1 MPDRERICRR
11 PCLPCA
17 CQSASALRKD
27 SVVVR
32 LGNRVKLYPRSL
44 SEFSMNDF
52 PAHQWLCESIVEQ
65 SPIAIIVGDRDGIVR
80 LWNTGAEMMFGW
92 SAEEAL
98 GNSMDMIIP
107 EKHRPRHWE
116 GYDQVIGT
124 GVTKYGRSL
133 LAVPALT
140 KDGRRI
146 SIEFNVVLLKDAEG
160 RVLGI
165 AATMQDVTARWERD
179 KTLRERMAALEGK
192 LKQAGV
198 LPEDK
203 S

>member
-1 MPDRERICRR
+1 
-11 PCLPCA
+11 
-17 CQSASALRKD
+17 
-27 SVVVR
+27 
-32 LGNRVKLYPRSL
+32 
-44 SEFSMNDF
+44 
-52 PAHQWLCESIVEQ
+52 VEQ
-65 SPIAIIVGDRDGIVR
+65 SPIAIIVGDREGIVR
-80 LWNTGAEMMFGW
+80 LWNASAQTMFGW
-92 SAEEAL
+92 SAEEVL
-98 GNSMDMIIP
+98 GKSMDMIIP

-116 GYDQVIGT
+116 GYDRVMAT
-124 GVTKYGRSL
+124 GVTKYGRNL

-165 AATMQDVTARWERD
+165 AASMQDVTARWERD
-179 KTLRERMAALEGK
+179 KTLRARLAELEAK

-198 LPEDK
+198 LSEDK

>member
-1 MPDRERICRR
+1 
-11 PCLPCA
+11 
-17 CQSASALRKD
+17 
-27 SVVVR
+27 
-32 LGNRVKLYPRSL
+32 
-44 SEFSMNDF
+44 MNDF
-52 PAHQWLCESIVEQ
+52 PSHESLCESIVEQ
-65 SPIAIIVGDRDGIVR
+65 SPIAIIVGDREGMVR
-80 LWNTGAEMMFGW
+80 LWNASAQTMFGW
-92 SAEEAL
+92 SAEEVL
-98 GNSMDMIIP
+98 GKSMDMIIP

-116 GYDQVIGT
+116 GYDRVMGT
-124 GVTKYGRSL
+124 GVTKYGSSV

-165 AATMQDVTARWERD
+165 AASMQDVTARWERD
-179 KTLRERMAALEGK
+179 KTLRARLAELEAK

-198 LPEDK
+198 ASENK